1 MLGRNLKK
9 PPDDQAKEQNGH
21 ALVIVHASLDTC
33 ILDSGASDHMAASK
47 DSFSSLEPCTNP
59 PILMGDD
66 KPIQVCG
73 KGVIDLEH
81 GYFQNVLQVPLLS
94 TNLLSIYQIT
104 HSGSKKQVVFTP
116 EPVVISDISNKSK
129 VAVGVADHKYR
140 LHSFS
145 HFIPNSSPTLHQTHG
160 NEVSRL
166 DCLTGKLFIARS
178 VKFEEGH
185 TCTS

>member
-1 MLGRNLKK
+1 MGN
-9 PPDDQAKEQNGH
+9 
-21 ALVIVHASLDTC
+21 DTHV
-33 ILDSGASDHMAASK
+33 L
-47 DSFSSLEPCTNP
+47 
-59 PILMGDD
+59 
-66 KPIQVCG
+66 VCG

-81 GYFQNVLQVPLLS
+81 GYFQNVLQVPSLS

-145 HFIPNSSPTLHQTHG
+145 HFIPNSSPTLLQTHR
-160 NEVSRL
+160 EVSRL

-178 VKFEEGH
+178 VKFKEGH